1 MFDFLCFLYPIE
13 PIDMKFILA
22 FCLFLSLN
30 ANAQLKYFVEYNI
43 STNVITS
50 NFLVLDNSLS
60 VGVKMNKILLSIG
73 VGREDW
79 SAVYFNN
86 KYNKNTSKYTS
97 HCRTYKLSALLD
109 YQFSIPKTKLSIRVG
124 GGAKVYFLNQ
134 MKDSLSLSSSS
145 HFLRSLKPS
154 VLLNATDTYDKPFQ
168 DIGLANYSFITSV
181 PYALTTNLA
190 VQYNFKKCALKFYFE
205 PYWMMIKRK
214 NAKHFT
220 PGSYFGFYS
229 NLGLGINYPLN
240 FKKKD
245 QKRTTSE

>member
-43 STNVITS
+43 SNVFPS
-50 NFLVLDNSLS
+50 NNLVLDNSLS
-60 VGVKMNKILLSIG
+60 FGVKMNKINFSMG

-79 SAVYFNN
+79 YLEYFDNIYFTN
-86 KYNKNTSKYTS
+86 PSIYNS
-97 HCRTYKLSALLD
+97 HCRTYKMSALLD
-109 YQFSIPKTKLSIRVG
+109 YQFSIPKTKLSISVG

-134 MKDSLSLSSSS
+134 MKDSLSLWIND
-145 HFLRSLKPS
+145 HVLRSLKPS
-154 VLLNATDTYDKPFQ
+154 VLLNAEDTYSEPFQ
-168 DIGLANYSFITSV
+168 DIGLANFSFITSV

-205 PYWMMIKRK
+205 PYWMMIKIK

-220 PGSYFGFYS
+220 PGSNFGFYS

-245 QKRTTSE
+245 QKNTTGE

>member
-1 MFDFLCFLYPIE
+1 
-13 PIDMKFILA
+13 MKLSLLFIL
-22 FCLFLSLN
+22 LFGLN
-30 ANAQLKYFVEYNI
+30 ANAQSNYFIEYNI
-43 STNVITS
+43 STTVTTS

-154 VLLNATDTYDKPFQ
+154 VFLNATDTYDKPFQ
-168 DIGLANYSFITSV
+168 DIDLANYSFITSV

-220 PGSYFGFYS
+220 PGSYFAFYS

-240 FKKKD
+240 FKKKEKNSTIN
-245 QKRTTSE
+245 Q

>member
-1 MFDFLCFLYPIE
+1 
-13 PIDMKFILA
+13 MKLSLLFIL
-22 FCLFLSLN
+22 LFGLN
-30 ANAQLKYFVEYNI
+30 ASAQRNYFIEYQI
-43 STNVITS
+43 SNVFPS
-50 NFLVLDNSLS
+50 NNLVLDNSFS
-60 VGVKMNKILLSIG
+60 FGAKMNKVNFSMG

-79 SAVYFNN
+79 FLHYFDT
-86 KYNKNTSKYTS
+86 KYYSNTSLNTA
-97 HCRTYKLSALLD
+97 HCRTYKMSALLD

-134 MKDSLSLSSSS
+134 MKDSLSLTAGDHS
-145 HFLRSLKPS
+145 LRSLKPS
-154 VLLNATDTYDKPFQ
+154 VLLNAKDTYSEPFQ

-220 PGSYFGFYS
+220 PGSYFAFYS
-229 NLGLGINYPLN
+229 NIGLGINYPLN

-245 QKRTTSE
+245 QKVTANE

>member
-1 MFDFLCFLYPIE
+1 
-13 PIDMKFILA
+13 MKLSLLFIL
-22 FCLFLSLN
+22 LFGLN
-30 ANAQLKYFVEYNI
+30 ASAQRNYFIEYN
-43 STNVITS
+43 TS
-50 NFLVLDNSLS
+50 VKKGLTDSYTLGDLILDNSFS
-60 VGVKMNKILLSIG
+60 FGAKMNKVNFSMG

-79 SAVYFNN
+79 FLHYFDT
-86 KYNKNTSKYTS
+86 KYYSNTSLNTA
-97 HCRTYKLSALLD
+97 HCRTYKMSALLD

-134 MKDSLSLSSSS
+134 MKDSLSLTAGDHS
-145 HFLRSLKPS
+145 LRSLKPS
-154 VLLNATDTYDKPFQ
+154 VLLNAKDTYSEPFQ

-220 PGSYFGFYS
+220 PGSYFGFYT
-229 NLGLGINYPLN
+229 NIGLGINYPLN
-240 FKKKD
+240 FKKKE
-245 QKRTTSE
+245 KTSPINQ